1 MLNQV
6 QHDITLIRFQ
16 LTSVILLEM
25 SNYGL
30 KLQL

>member
-16 LTSVILLEM
+16 IMSVILLEM
-25 SNYGL
+25 SDFGL